1 MIQKNEFIKLI
12 EDFQE
17 YTKIFDE
24 LYKLKI
30 EMINSDLH
38 EYPCKLFDYIIDKS
52 FNEVGQDWISYYLY
66 EIPFL
71 GGNPEIKDENEKEI
85 PLENLDDLWNLVKD
99 ERI

>member
-12 EDFQE
+12 EDFQK
-17 YTKIFDE
+17 YTEIFDE

-71 GGNPEIKDENEKEI
+71 GGNPEIEDENGKEI